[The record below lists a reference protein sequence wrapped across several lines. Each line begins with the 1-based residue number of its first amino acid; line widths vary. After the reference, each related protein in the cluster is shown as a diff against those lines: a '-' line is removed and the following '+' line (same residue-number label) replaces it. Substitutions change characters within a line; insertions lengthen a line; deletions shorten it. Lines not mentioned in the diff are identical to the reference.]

1 MSVSLLIQMAGH
13 GGSGKSTLA
22 RQIAARLG
30 GVTLDLDVVKTA
42 LLDAGLDW
50 DQASKASYE
59 TIFALVDDLLFAGT
73 KCVVV
78 DTPSYWADI
87 HQRLGASAH
96 RHLARHIFL
105 ECVAA
110 EPVRADRLATRPAK
124 RSQIRMLGVAP
135 ADAPQDAPPVHA
147 RQIATPTYGCSL
159 TVATDSPV
167 DLHALPAQITA
178 LDD

>member
-1 MSVSLLIQMAGH
+1 MSVPLLIQMAGH

-22 RQIAARLG
+22 RQIAAQLG

-78 DTPSYWADI
+78 DTPS
-87 HQRLGASAH
+87 
-96 RHLARHIFL
+96 
-105 ECVAA
+105 
-110 EPVRADRLATRPAK
+110 
-124 RSQIRMLGVAP
+124 
-135 ADAPQDAPPVHA
+135 
-147 RQIATPTYGCSL
+147 
-159 TVATDSPV
+159 
-167 DLHALPAQITA
+167 
-178 LDD
+178 